1 MEMKS
6 IKRVGDFNNSHGI
19 IVVMDHESTKRRF
32 NAVINRT
39 SLTFNGIGCD
49 CYGTGQWAIGGEDLQ
64 YVGESYEGFVV
75 IETASR
81 FELILVEDGVRIQLR
96 RHLLE
101 DGEVLNMD
109 TDWIELLPVVRW
121 FMTIEG
127 EDLKEDL

>member
-1 MEMKS
+1 MEIKS

-19 IVVMDHESTKRRF
+19 IVVMDHESAERRF

-39 SLTFNGIGCD
+39 PED
-49 CYGTGQWAIGGEDLQ
+49 CYSTGQWAIGGEDLQ
-64 YVGESYEGFVV
+64 YVGESYTGFVV

-81 FELILVEDGVRIQLR
+81 FELILVKDGVRIQLR

-101 DGEVLNMD
+101 DGEVLNMN
-109 TDWIELLPVVRW
+109 TDWIELIPVVRW
-121 FMTIEG
+121 FMAIEG